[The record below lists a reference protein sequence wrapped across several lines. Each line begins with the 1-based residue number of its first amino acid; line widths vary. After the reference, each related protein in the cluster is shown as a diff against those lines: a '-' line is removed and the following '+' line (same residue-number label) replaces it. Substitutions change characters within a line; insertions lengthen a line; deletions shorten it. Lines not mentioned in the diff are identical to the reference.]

1 MHSSSAVDGQIK
13 IENSQIITT
22 KLNWPKEKIE
32 IFNVESK
39 FFLLHC
45 ERDIEQPLITENLIN
60 KKLCTGKGL
69 KKSLGLQLC
78 GEVKL
83 ATGQE
88 NAPFFLFTGPASA
101 SITLTKTDSHT
112 GYEFDARMLTRK
124 VRKGVKSKSYRSGKG

>member
-1 MHSSSAVDGQIK
+1 MSVDAYHAKTGLKMVTNMHSSSAVDGQIK
-13 IENSQIITT
+13 IEDSQIITT

-32 IFNVESK
+32 IFNVKSK

-45 ERDIEQPLITENLIN
+45 ERNPID

-83 ATGQE
+83 VTGQE
-88 NAPFFLFTGPASA
+88 NAPYFPFTGPSFC
-101 SITLTKTDSHT
+101 LHYFNKDRFSHW
-112 GYEFDARMLTRK
+112 L
-124 VRKGVKSKSYRSGKG
+124 